1 MNYLSAL
8 NETGGIMNQ
17 VASAREM
24 VDQQVEEKKQ
34 EYGIPSEMIAETAG
48 IYLGKKVLGMVAEK
62 FGGDVAN
69 VASKVGISTETTGK
83 LLSGDVE
90 GAVQG
95 AVEDIQANV
104 GGLVSGA
111 VEQATSAVSGLVSG
125 GLGEAVSGA
134 ISGGLGEG
142 VAGAISG
149 GLGEAVSGAISGGL
163 GEAVSGAVSGLIAEG
178 SSALS
183 GAFGGLVSN
192 ASGIVGELASNVSG
206 VIANPISIEE
216 SANALYEGT
225 MSDLASQAEMEAGSL
240 RNFGNVG
247 MGSNVANDTSQVGD
261 VELTDFS
268 TVGSDVAETGTAVAS
283 GTAVETGTAVAE
295 AGATAGAEAG
305 AITGEAVAGG
315 LEAVAGGLS
324 TTGILAPLAGILGLI
339 GGLVGIFEEHKSAP
353 APIIPVL
360 NPSSQDL

>member
-1 MNYLSAL
+1 MEDYMNYLSAL

-62 FGGDVAN
+62 FGDQVAN

-111 VEQATSAVSGLVSG
+111 VEQATSAVSG
-125 GLGEAVSGA
+125 
-134 ISGGLGEG
+134 GLGEG

-149 GLGEAVSGAISGGL
+149 GLGEAVSGAVSGGL

-192 ASGIVGELASNVSG
+192 ATGIVGELASNVSN
-206 VIANPISIEE
+206 VVANPINIEE

-225 MSDLASQAEMEAGSL
+225 MSDLASQAEMEAGAL
-240 RNFGNVG
+240 RNFGNVS

-268 TVGSDVAETGTAVAS
+268 TVGSDVTGTAVAS

-295 AGATAGAEAG
+295 VGATVGATAGAEAG

-324 TTGILAPLAGILGLI
+324 ATGILAPLAGILGLI

-353 APIIPVL
+353 APFIPVL

>member
-111 VEQATSAVSGLVSG
+111 VEQATSAVSGLV
-125 GLGEAVSGA
+125 
-134 ISGGLGEG
+134 SGGLGEG